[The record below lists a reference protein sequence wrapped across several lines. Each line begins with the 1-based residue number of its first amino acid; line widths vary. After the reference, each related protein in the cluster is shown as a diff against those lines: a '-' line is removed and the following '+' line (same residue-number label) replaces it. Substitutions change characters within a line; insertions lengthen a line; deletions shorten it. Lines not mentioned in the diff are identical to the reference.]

1 MALKRGGWSVGCL
14 KILPAWIEF
23 CRVQEPCRNM
33 SVMELAVPGRT
44 WSRSKAPHGILCFS
58 CVPALEICHPVWH
71 PRYTESL
78 LLLLLPQQCWL
89 TGQPPVCCPLFA
101 SLRAAAVPYSSF
113 GGSRSCSLAASL
125 GRECPGGAVL
135 ILCHLV
141 NLIQCLTSAPKSSTE
156 AVSFLLL

>member
-1 MALKRGGWSVGCL
+1 MALKRGGWSLGCL
-14 KILPAWIEF
+14 KILPAWMEF
-23 CRVQEPCRNM
+23 CRVQQPCRNV
-33 SVMELAVPGRT
+33 SVMELAVPRQDMEQEQ
-44 WSRSKAPHGILCFS
+44 GISWHPLFLLCASTGKKS
-58 CVPALEICHPVWH
+58 CHLLWH

-101 SLRAAAVPYSSF
+101 SLCAGAVPYTSF

-141 NLIQCLTSAPKSSTE
+141 NLIQCLTFAPKSSTE
-156 AVSFLLL
+156 AV